1 MTTGQDVA
9 DFLGQGNDDTVVALA
24 GQHLAI
30 ITAMAHAYTRGNG
43 FEDGY
48 PNDDVAAVLVT
59 ATARLMGNP
68 DQTNYRVG
76 NISYQSHFQG
86 WTLAETFVLN
96 RYRRTAA

>member
-1 MTTGQDVA
+1 MVEGQDVA
-9 DFLGQGNDDTVVALA
+9 DFIGQGDDQSVVALA
-24 GQHLAI
+24 GQHLQI
-30 ITAMAHAYTRGNG
+30 IKAMAQAYTRGNG
-43 FEDGY
+43 FEGGH

-76 NISYQSHFQG
+76 NVSYQSHFQG

-96 RYRRTAA
+96 RYRRTAT